1 MHTVHPSG
9 WRRQSASTNRL
20 AAIIVAGFCAFN
32 LAGCSRVLDL
42 RTPSATCEVHG
53 DLLQTA
59 EVDYFHGSASNIL
72 TMDEYEECPYG
83 LDDFASS
90 NHPNHADADSA
101 LISVCP
107 SCVEA
112 RREFVRSRYKN

>member
-42 RTPSATCEVHG
+42 RTSSATCEVHG

-72 TMDEYEECPYG
+72 TMDEYCLLYTSPSPRDQRG
-83 LDDFASS
+83 SRMPSS
-90 NHPNHADADSA
+90 A
-101 LISVCP
+101 
-107 SCVEA
+107 
-112 RREFVRSRYKN
+112 